1 MTHHCI
7 KVVLVPAHMLTENTT
22 LMSISPLS
30 KILKTIIAKLPP
42 SPSPIHALLP
52 NLHISLTRPV
62 PLRRHQIQP
71 FRDELASRLGQ
82 ICAFKLSLV
91 GAVNSYYNE
100 VTGGGSNRAFLAL
113 RVGAGASELK
123 KIVDGVLDPTLK
135 KLHLPTYHDNPEFH
149 TSFAWT
155 LFSTKTDGQDTP
167 RSVLSASDGQSVKAP
182 GLPFDKEDLDKVNS
196 IFESK
201 ILKAQPGGGW
211 TISSVEVKVAKEIT
225 TIPLKLA

>member
-1 MTHHCI
+1 M
-7 KVVLVPAHMLTENTT
+7 
-22 LMSISPLS
+22 
-30 KILKTIIAKLPP
+30 
-42 SPSPIHALLP
+42 
-52 NLHISLTRPV
+52 
-62 PLRRHQIQP
+62 
-71 FRDELASRLGQ
+71 
-82 ICAFKLSLV
+82 
-91 GAVNSYYNE
+91 
-100 VTGGGSNRAFLAL
+100 
-113 RVGAGASELK
+113 
-123 KIVDGVLDPTLK
+123 LDPTLK

-155 LFSTKTDGQDTP
+155 LFSTKTDGLDTP

-211 TISSVEVKVAKEIT
+211 TISSVEAKVAKEII